1 MNTLFKD
8 KHMKKLYKMY
18 LILPLMLASVMAG
31 CSFLDID
38 TENMIATSEVDYSKT
53 SEMYQP
59 VIGAYATLRW
69 PGMHWINNIL
79 WCGRDDDMTSGRDN
93 DQQDALRFGYRGGY
107 QCPNSFWG
115 LNNAWITM
123 YQVIRTCN
131 STLEAL
137 DNYAA
142 YLTEG
147 TADYDDYKSYRGEV
161 ITIQAWAYYM
171 MATSFGDCV
180 LLTDNNQTRFVRS
193 TREHVCEYALTQ
205 LENVIPDMK
214 RMRPN
219 QMTHQGAFSAFSAE
233 ALAARFAL
241 LLGKYDKVEQL
252 TDDIILNGGFQL
264 YPDYY
269 NLFKIPGKLCDES
282 LMEVQVTDFGLATG
296 DYIGIDQ
303 WYVCMGATLSG
314 NVGGNPV
321 SISGW
326 NFLQYNR
333 YFVDWCKA
341 RGETIRLETSVLE
354 SGTNTREGFLIE
366 GSSYFNGK
374 AYLPYNQMTEGNTDW
389 GRNNNVRLLRYA
401 EVLLMNAEAKVRNGK
416 SGDDAFNQVR
426 TRASMPTKT
435 GATIDDI
442 LDERRM
448 ELCSEWGLRYI
459 DLVRTGLADQVLNSP
474 NLIRDQASG
483 EWTTDKAWWPVPGL
497 QLVNLPDLAKDPE

>member
-1 MNTLFKD
+1 
-8 KHMKKLYKMY
+8 MKTKLYLL
-18 LILPLMLASVMAG
+18 LIPMVLVAMMTS

-38 TENMIATSEVDYSKT
+38 TENKIATSEIDYTKT

-59 VIGAYATLRW
+59 VIGAYSKLRW

-79 WCGRDDDMTSGRDN
+79 WTGRDDDMTSGRDN

-115 LNNAWITM
+115 LNNAWITA
-123 YQVIRTCN
+123 YDVIRTCN

-137 DNYAA
+137 DQYAA
-142 YLTEG
+142 YIEPG
-147 TADYDDYKSYRGEV
+147 SNDYADYKSYRGEV
-161 ITIQAWAYYM
+161 ITIQAWSYYM
-171 MATSFGDCV
+171 MVTSFGACV
-180 LLTDNNQTRFVRS
+180 ILDDNNQTRFVRS
-193 TREHVCEYALTQ
+193 TRKHVCEHVLAKLDSI
-205 LENVIPDMK
+205 IPDMK

-219 QMTHQGAFSAFSAE
+219 QMPHQGAFTAFSAE

-241 LLGKYDKVEQL
+241 LLGDYAKVETL
-252 TDDIILNGGFQL
+252 TDDIIMNGGFSL

-303 WYVCMGATLSG
+303 WFVCMGATLSG
-314 NVGGNPV
+314 TVDSNPV

-326 NFLQYNR
+326 NFCQYNR
-333 YFVDWCKA
+333 MFVDWVKT
-341 RGETIRLETSVLE
+341 RGETVRLETSVLE
-354 SGTNTREGFLIE
+354 SGTKTREDFMIE
-366 GSSYFNGK
+366 GSSFFNGK
-374 AYLPYNQMTEGNTDW
+374 AYLPYNQMTAGNTDW

-416 SGDDAFNQVR
+416 SGDDPFNEVR
-426 TRASMPTKT
+426 TRAAMPTKT
-435 GATIDDI
+435 GVTIDDI

-448 ELCSEWGLRYI
+448 ELCGEWGLRYT
-459 DLVRTGLADQVLNSP
+459 DLVRCGLADEVLNDP
-474 NLIRDQASG
+474 ALVRDQASG
-483 EWTTDKAWWPVPGL
+483 EWTEQKAYWPVPGL
-497 QLVNLPDLAKDPE
+497 QLVNLPELAQEPE

>member
-1 MNTLFKD
+1 
-8 KHMKKLYKMY
+8 MKTKLYLL
-18 LILPLMLASVMAG
+18 LIPMVLVAMMTS

-38 TENMIATSEVDYSKT
+38 TENKIATSEIDYTKT

-59 VIGAYATLRW
+59 VIGAYSKLRW

-79 WCGRDDDMTSGRDN
+79 WTGRDDDMTSGRDN

-115 LNNAWITM
+115 LNNAWITA
-123 YQVIRTCN
+123 YDVIRTCN

-137 DNYAA
+137 DQYAA
-142 YLTEG
+142 YIEPG
-147 TADYDDYKSYRGEV
+147 SNDYADYKSYRGEV
-161 ITIQAWAYYM
+161 ITIQAWSYYM
-171 MATSFGDCV
+171 MVTSFGACV
-180 LLTDNNQTRFVRS
+180 ILDDNNQTRFVRS
-193 TREHVCEYALTQ
+193 TREHVCQHVLAQ
-205 LENVIPDMK
+205 LESVIPDMK

-219 QMTHQGAFSAFSAE
+219 QMPHQGAFTAFSAE

-241 LLGKYDKVEQL
+241 LLGDYPKVETL
-252 TDDIILNGGFQL
+252 TDDIIQNGGFSL

-303 WYVCMGATLSG
+303 WFVCMGATLSG
-314 NVGGNPV
+314 TVDSNPV

-326 NFLQYNR
+326 NFCQYNR
-333 YFVDWCKA
+333 MFVDWVKA
-341 RGETIRLETSVLE
+341 RGETVRLETSVLE
-354 SGTNTREGFLIE
+354 SGTKTREDFMIE
-366 GSSYFNGK
+366 GSSFFNGK
-374 AYLPYNQMTEGNTDW
+374 AYLPYNQMTAGNTDW

-416 SGDDAFNQVR
+416 SGDDSFNEVR
-426 TRASMPTKT
+426 TRAAMPTKT
-435 GATIDDI
+435 GVTLDDI

-448 ELCSEWGLRYI
+448 ELCGEWGLRYT
-459 DLVRTGLADQVLNSP
+459 DLVRCGLADEVLNDP
-474 NLIRDQASG
+474 ALVRDQASG
-483 EWTTDKAWWPVPGL
+483 EWTEQKAYWPVPGL
-497 QLVNLPDLAKDPE
+497 QLVNLPELAQEPE